1 MPIKRRALEAAFF
14 DQFGFETAAD
24 DVQALFAKSQH
35 VILS

>member
-14 DQFGFETAAD
+14 DPFRFETATD

-35 VILS
+35 VIVS